1 MPHVDS
7 MALHFLPAPIAFDAQ
22 DGAFRVVANAG
33 AGTIEVTIGRDA
45 LEALSAEKDLSKDA
59 ALTIL
64 VRNQARLLAVAD
76 RLYAAAGPATRRITI
91 SAADLA
97 ASAG

>member
-1 MPHVDS
+1 MPQVDS
-7 MALHFLPAPIAFDAQ
+7 RALHFLPSPITFNAQ
-22 DGAFRVVANAG
+22 NGAFRVVANDG
-33 AGTIEVTIGRDA
+33 AGTIEVMIGRDA

-64 VRNQARLLAVAD
+64 VRNQARLLAIAD
-76 RLYAAAGPATRRITI
+76 RLHAAAGPDARRIAI

-97 ASAG
+97 LVR